1 MNYENM
7 TALSIIKSLKNST
20 LEDRNNVLNSKE
32 VINKFRNE
40 LLMDC
45 CRGDIYRN
53 YRDIFDVI
61 DVDYFFKVFDYPAIH
76 NSFRILDYKDFPN
89 YKEYKENKDKIKLEE
104 INKKID
110 DSRNRNANQYKLFVV
125 LCEKDL
131 NKTVEY
137 ILKDD
142 NLFKEFFKKADD
154 MYSCFATLDYDLI
167 VNIIMKLE
175 RFDSYF
181 NGSGYEFI
189 SCIGSDKQ
197 KRLLDEN
204 FSDDFIMKL
213 LGYFHPSVVSYFFSE
228 DKRALYLYKKVPNLI
243 NYVNSGVKFNK
254 EIVASNDFFNR
265 LKSNSFVEFRR
276 NINAAEKYNDAILIE
291 DRLDKYYKELINQ
304 YDSNTGMF
312 KIYSSILNNPS
323 KIADYYNYS
332 YLLDSDVWG
341 LFRRHRDYDDNGDII
356 FKEKEELIKELKKE
370 TNNKLSEIII
380 DALFSDNI
388 YNVWLNIKEMLRFNN
403 KLDKKVLDEDKQ
415 SFYNTILNFDKV
427 SCEDKIKLFYKLK
440 DKNINMLFYQDLRK
454 LKDLSYDLI
463 KKDLVDLDKCQDKI
477 DKENTNKYKQRI
489 YDLRD
494 SKYTMLVRV
503 QTKYNEKSFNRRNCY
518 SIISNENTN
527 TYGYSEISGMF
538 MYGYNSFENDRVIHM
553 LEQDAFSSD
562 SYSNNE
568 VSKYVNR
575 IATSRELTNGSSW
588 YSEVEIVNLQNED
601 GKYTA
606 KKPDFIVCY
615 EEIGDVDIEEA
626 ERLNIPIVIIRK
638 TKLEK
643 ENQVDLAFDRE
654 KDIYSNNSYDERIHK
669 NTR

>member
-7 TALSIIKSLKNST
+7 TALSIINSLKSLT
-20 LEDRNNVLNSKE
+20 LEDRNTALNSKE
-32 VINKFRNE
+32 IINKFRNE
-40 LLMDC
+40 LLIDC
-45 CRGDIYRN
+45 CRGDVYRN

-76 NSFRILDYKDFPN
+76 NSFRILDYKDFSN
-89 YKEYKENKDKIKLEE
+89 YKKYKENRDKIKLEE

-131 NKTVEY
+131 NKTVGH

-154 MYSCFATLDYDLI
+154 MYSCFASLDYDLI

-175 RFDSYF
+175 HFDSYF

-204 FSDDFIMKL
+204 FSDEFIMKL

-254 EIVASNDFFNR
+254 EIVASNDFFKKLN
-265 LKSNSFVEFRR
+265 SNSFGEFRR
-276 NINAAEKYNDAILIE
+276 NINAAEKYNDVILIE

-312 KIYSSILNNPS
+312 KMYSSILNNPS

-332 YLLDSDVWG
+332 YLLNSDVWG
-341 LFRRHRDYDDNGDII
+341 LFRRYRDYDDNINII

-403 KLDKKVLDEDKQ
+403 KLDKKVLDEEKQ
-415 SFYNTILNFDKV
+415 SFYNTILNFDKI

-440 DKNINMLFYQDLRK
+440 DKNIVIRK
-454 LKDLSYDLI
+454 
-463 KKDLVDLDKCQDKI
+463 
-477 DKENTNKYKQRI
+477 KEVEQSI
-489 YDLRD
+489 L
-494 SKYTMLVRV
+494 
-503 QTKYNEKSFNRRNCY
+503 NEKK
-518 SIISNENTN
+518 EQD
-527 TYGYSEISGMF
+527 ISGLVM
-538 MYGYNSFENDRVIHM
+538 
-553 LEQDAFSSD
+553 
-562 SYSNNE
+562 
-568 VSKYVNR
+568 
-575 IATSRELTNGSSW
+575 
-588 YSEVEIVNLQNED
+588 
-601 GKYTA
+601 
-606 KKPDFIVCY
+606 
-615 EEIGDVDIEEA
+615 DVMGE
-626 ERLNIPIVIIRK
+626 PIVGVNVM
-638 TKLEK
+638 EK
-643 ENQVDLAFDRE
+643 GTCLLYTSPSPRDR
-654 KDIYSNNSYDERIHK
+654 
-669 NTR
+669 TRSRMPSSA

>member
-7 TALSIIKSLKNST
+7 TALSIIKSLKSLT
-20 LEDRNNVLNSKE
+20 LEDRNNALNSKE
-32 VINKFRNE
+32 IINKFRNE
-40 LLMDC
+40 LLIDC

-76 NSFRILDYKDFPN
+76 NSFRILDYKDFSN
-89 YKEYKENKDKIKLEE
+89 YKKYKENRDKIKLEE

-131 NKTVEY
+131 NKTVGH

-154 MYSCFATLDYDLI
+154 MYSCFASLDYDLI

-175 RFDSYF
+175 HFDSYF

-204 FSDDFIMKL
+204 FSDEFIMKL

-254 EIVASNDFFNR
+254 EIVASNDFFNK

-312 KIYSSILNNPS
+312 KMYSSILNNPS
-323 KIADYYNYS
+323 TIADYYNYS
-332 YLLDSDVWG
+332 YLLNSDVWV
-341 LFRRHRDYDDNGDII
+341 F
-356 FKEKEELIKELKKE
+356 
-370 TNNKLSEIII
+370 
-380 DALFSDNI
+380 
-388 YNVWLNIKEMLRFNN
+388 
-403 KLDKKVLDEDKQ
+403 
-415 SFYNTILNFDKV
+415 
-427 SCEDKIKLFYKLK
+427 
-440 DKNINMLFYQDLRK
+440 
-454 LKDLSYDLI
+454 
-463 KKDLVDLDKCQDKI
+463 
-477 DKENTNKYKQRI
+477 
-489 YDLRD
+489 
-494 SKYTMLVRV
+494 
-503 QTKYNEKSFNRRNCY
+503 
-518 SIISNENTN
+518 
-527 TYGYSEISGMF
+527 
-538 MYGYNSFENDRVIHM
+538 FE
-553 LEQDAFSSD
+553 
-562 SYSNNE
+562 
-568 VSKYVNR
+568 
-575 IATSRELTNGSSW
+575 
-588 YSEVEIVNLQNED
+588 
-601 GKYTA
+601 
-606 KKPDFIVCY
+606 
-615 EEIGDVDIEEA
+615 DIE
-626 ERLNIPIVIIRK
+626 IMMII
-638 TKLEK
+638 
-643 ENQVDLAFDRE
+643 
-654 KDIYSNNSYDERIHK
+654 
-669 NTR
+669 